1 MKKPDIPVGMCPIIA
16 QQAKLKREKQKQ
28 QINKVPGLIQLP
40 SGSNCNA
47 PAATKKETRVPQQST
62 NNSSSTK
69 KNSKSKSSDARTA
82 CVAPTATTNAN
93 PTAICSAVS
102 NLSLSSDQDVS
113 KQLKKLRKKVR
124 EIEAIEEKLASG
136 QLKNPEQDQ
145 LDKVSRKKQILKELK
160 EFERLETPP

>member
-16 QQAKLKREKQKQ
+16 QQVKLKREKQKQ
-28 QINKVPGLIQLP
+28 QINKVPG
-40 SGSNCNA
+40 

-62 NNSSSTK
+62 NNRSSTK
-69 KNSKSKSSDARTA
+69 KNSKSKSNDARTA